1 MYHACG
7 IHPALL
13 LRLLL
18 TLLLPACWRLPAA
31 VNLLDPA
38 TAAKLAAKQQT
49 KQQQPQAQQQQRS
62 KQDQQQQLDD
72 QVAAA
77 PALKALIDAGLP
89 AVIGR
94 CMVKLGF
101 TEPTPIQSGCWGP
114 AAAGRD
120 VLGHAEPGE

>member
-13 LRLLL
+13 LRLLR
-18 TLLLPACWRLPAA
+18 TLLLPACCRLPAA

-49 KQQQPQAQQQQRS
+49 KQQQPQAQQQRS